1 MEVKAKLRYLRI
13 APRKVRLV
21 INLVR
26 GLDAVVALNQLNFTY
41 KRTAAPL
48 AKLIKSAIAN
58 AENNFHLKKE
68 NLYIKKITADEGPK
82 LKRWHPRAFGRAN
95 PILKRSSHVELIL
108 AEKKPTKKTLA
119 KGKSKKE
126 EIKKEDLKVIK
137 SEEIKEKDVKED
149 NKPAVEKKVR
159 KPFIN
164 IKEIRDRIINRSR
177 TGTK

>member
-1 MEVKAKLRYLRI
+1 MEIKAKLRYLRI

-26 GLDAVVALNQLNFTY
+26 GLDAVTALNQLNFTY

-48 AKLIKSAIAN
+48 LKLIKSALAN
-58 AENNFHLKKE
+58 AENNYHLKKE

-95 PILKRSSHVELIL
+95 PILKRSSHLELIL
-108 AEKKPTKKTLA
+108 AEKKPTKKAAA
-119 KGKSKKE
+119 KGKGKKE
-126 EIKKEDLKVIK
+126 EAIKESLAVVK
-137 SEEIKEKDVKED
+137 SEEIKEKGRTEE
-149 NKPAVEKKVR
+149 NKPALEKKER
-159 KPFIN
+159 RPFIN
-164 IKEIRDRIINRSR
+164 IKEIRDKFIRR

>member
-1 MEVKAKLRYLRI
+1 MEVKVKLRYLRI

-21 INLVR
+21 LNLVR
-26 GLDAVVALNQLNFTY
+26 GLDAMAAIDQLNFTY

-48 AKLIKSAIAN
+48 LKLIKSAVAD

-95 PILKRSSHVELIL
+95 PIFKRSSHVELIL
-108 AEKKPTKKTLA
+108 AEKKPTKKTPV
-119 KGKSKKE
+119 KGKGKKE
-126 EIKKEDLKVIK
+126 EIKKEDLKVMK
-137 SEEIKEKDVKED
+137 SEEIREKDVKEA
-149 NKPAVEKKVR
+149 NKPAVEKKIR

-164 IKEIRDRIINRSR
+164 IKDIKDKFIRR